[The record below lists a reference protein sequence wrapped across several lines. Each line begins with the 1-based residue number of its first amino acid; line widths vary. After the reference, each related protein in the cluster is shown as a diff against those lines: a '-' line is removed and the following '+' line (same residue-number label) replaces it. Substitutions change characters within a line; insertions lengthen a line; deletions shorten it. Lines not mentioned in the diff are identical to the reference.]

1 MHFDT
6 DALQGQAHR
15 FMPKHLQALMGKA
28 QAAINS
34 GVDDAMEG
42 VARRTFLKVSAASGF
57 ALGAFPLVA
66 AAQRAGSATAPAGL
80 KPFEQPSAFVRI
92 DADGTV
98 TVTINR
104 LEFGQGVQT
113 GLPMIL
119 AEELDADWSK
129 VRSVHGDASA
139 AYADPLMGMHLTGG
153 SNSIKNS
160 YTQYRELGARTRAML
175 VSAAAAQWGVDASA
189 LRTSNGFV
197 VGPGGKK
204 LGYGALA
211 EAAMKQA
218 VPEKVA
224 LKDPKQFRLIGK
236 PTGRLDAQAKSSGQQ
251 DYGIDVRLPGML
263 TAVVARPPVF
273 GGKVKSLDDSAAK
286 AIKGVKAVLRVP
298 TDRGGEGVA
307 VVADGYWPAKL
318 GRDALKVEWDTSAV
332 GKPDS
337 TALLAQYREL
347 ATKPGLVAMQA
358 DMAPLAGA
366 AHKISAEFVFPY
378 LAHAP
383 MEPPNCT
390 IQLDGDT
397 AELWMGT
404 QMPGLDAM
412 AAAKTLGLPPQNIQ
426 VHTQMAGGGFG
437 RRAIPSSDYVVE
449 ACGVAKAVRTAGISA
464 PVRTLWSR
472 EDDIKGGYYR
482 PMHVHRAEIGF
493 DAKGRILA
501 WDHTIVGQSIIKG
514 SPFEAFMVKNG
525 IDATAI
531 EGMKEPYDV
540 PMKLSVHHPEV
551 NVPVLWW
558 RSVGS
563 THTAYVMETL
573 IDEVARATQ
582 QDPVAYRMALM
593 GDKHPRHKAALQL
606 AVAQSGYGK
615 KQLAPGRAWG
625 VAVHESF
632 ESVVAYVVE
641 ASVKDGTPKLH
652 RVTAGVHCNLAINPK
667 SVEAQVE
674 GSALMGL
681 SMCLPGAAI
690 TLKDGVVEQSNFG
703 DFAVPRITDMPQVTV
718 HIVPSADPPK
728 GMGEPGLP
736 PLAPAFANAIA
747 QITGKTP
754 GERRF
759 KRAGWQQKT
768 APKRPHSPWCWCW
781 PRAGASAL
789 RHRAAWCTSC
799 APPWATKQCW
809 STRWPPCAPAAC
821 PGTWRMQGT
830 RAWAIR

>member
-6 DALQGQAHR
+6 QAVQAH
-15 FMPKHLQALMGKA
+15 MPRHLRALMEATPCDSAGTA
-28 QAAINS
+28 LN
-34 GVDDAMEG
+34 EG
-42 VARRTFLKVSAASGF
+42 LARRSFLKVTAATGF
-57 ALGAFPLVA
+57 ALGAFPLAAVA
-66 AAQRAGSATAPAGL
+66 QGTAAQAAGL
-80 KPFEQPSAFVRI
+80 KPFQQPSAFVRI
-92 DADGTV
+92 EPDGTV

-104 LEFGQGVQT
+104 LDFGQGVQT

-129 VRSVHGDASA
+129 VRSTHGDANL
-139 AYADPLMGMHLTGG
+139 AYADPNMGMHLTGG

-175 VSAAAAQWGVDASA
+175 VSAAAAQWGVDAST
-189 LRTSNGFV
+189 LRTQSGFV

-204 LGYGALA
+204 LGYGELA
-211 EAAMKQA
+211 EAAMKLP
-218 VPEKVA
+218 VPEKVT

-236 PTGRLDAQAKSSGQQ
+236 PTGRIDAKAKSSGLQ

-273 GGKVKSLDDSAAK
+273 GAKLQSLDDSAAK

-307 VVADGYWPAKL
+307 VVADGYWAAKQ
-318 GRDALKVEWDTSAV
+318 GRDALKVGWDTAAV
-332 GKPDS
+332 EKAD
-337 TALLAQYREL
+337 TTQMLASYREL
-347 ATKPGLVAMQA
+347 AAKPGMVARQA

-366 AHKISAEFVFPY
+366 PHKISAEFVFPY

-383 MEPPNCT
+383 MEPLNCT
-390 IQLDGDT
+390 VLLNADK

-404 QMPGLDAM
+404 QMPGMDAV
-412 AAAKTLGLPPQNIQ
+412 AAAKTLGLQPQNVK

-437 RRAIPSSDYVVE
+437 RRGVPTADYVVE
-449 ACGVAKAVRTAGISA
+449 ACSVAKAALAAGLA
-464 PVRTLWSR
+464 VPVRTLWSR

-493 DAKGRILA
+493 DAQGNILA
-501 WDHTIVGQSIIKG
+501 WDHTIVGQSIVKG
-514 SPFEAFMVKNG
+514 SPFEGFMVKNG
-525 IDATAI
+525 IDATAT

-540 PMKLSVHHPEV
+540 PMKLSVHHPDV

-563 THTAYVMETL
+563 THTAYAMETL
-573 IDEVARATQ
+573 VDEVARTTK
-582 QDPVAYRMALM
+582 QDPVAYRMRLM

-615 KQLAPGRAWG
+615 KKLPAGRAWG

-641 ASVKDGTPKLH
+641 ASVKDGAPKLH
-652 RVTAGVHCNLAINPK
+652 RITAGVHCNLAVNPK
-667 SVEAQVE
+667 SVEAQVQ
-674 GSALMGL
+674 GGALMGL
-681 SMCLPGAAI
+681 SMCLPGGAI
-690 TLKDGVVEQSNFG
+690 TLKDGMVEQSNFG
-703 DFAVPRITDMPQVTV
+703 DFAVPRITDMPQVAV

-747 QITGKTP
+747 QLTGKTP
-754 GERRF
+754 RELPF
-759 KRAGWQQKT
+759 KLA
-768 APKRPHSPWCWCW
+768 
-781 PRAGASAL
+781 
-789 RHRAAWCTSC
+789 
-799 APPWATKQCW
+799 
-809 STRWPPCAPAAC
+809 
-821 PGTWRMQGT
+821 
-830 RAWAIR
+830 